1 MIVTILGSGSAYG
14 APQAGN
20 YFGQTDRSE
29 PKNYRTRSSVLFDFG
44 DCNFLI
50 DAGPD
55 FRTQL
60 NTNNVSKIDA
70 VLFTHAHA
78 DHINGLPDIQRLASN
93 QKQPIDLFC
102 SKETFEGIKLCYF
115 YMFNNN
121 NQERG
126 LESLRW
132 HVFENG
138 DNIEFN
144 GHVLATTGL
153 VHRNMLSTAVRYKN
167 FLFATDFEEIPEMSV
182 PLFKNLDCILMET
195 NNGFNTTRRGNGHND
210 FYAALNIRDRFNIK
224 KFVLT
229 HLNIDVD
236 YCRDGKKLPEN
247 FELAY
252 DGMKFD
258 VDE

>member
-1 MIVTILGSGSAYG
+1 M
-14 APQAGN
+14 
-20 YFGQTDRSE
+20 
-29 PKNYRTRSSVLFDFG
+29 
-44 DCNFLI
+44 
-50 DAGPD
+50 
-55 FRTQL
+55 
-60 NTNNVSKIDA
+60 
-70 VLFTHAHA
+70 
-78 DHINGLPDIQRLASN
+78 
-93 QKQPIDLFC
+93 
-102 SKETFEGIKLCYF
+102 
-115 YMFNNN
+115 
-121 NQERG
+121 
-126 LESLRW
+126 
-132 HVFENG
+132 
-138 DNIEFN
+138 
-144 GHVLATTGL
+144 

-167 FLFATDFEEIPEMSV
+167 FLFATDFEEIPEISV